1 MSLIAYDKVMI
12 TVDAVKKFE
21 EAFGVNQER
30 VFQILLG
37 PHVSEKA
44 AIVTEQSNQYVF
56 RVSLD
61 ATKDEIRQSVEQ
73 LFKVTV
79 NDVQTLRVKGK
90 TKRNRYGLSKR
101 PSWKKAYV
109 RVEQGQEIDFASM
122 SWVASHGSRKE

>member
-1 MSLIAYDKVMI
+1 M
-12 TVDAVKKFE
+12 
-21 EAFGVNQER
+21 NQER

-61 ATKDEIRQSVEQ
+61 ATKDEIRRSVEQ

-90 TKRNRYGLSKR
+90 TKRNRHGLSKR

-122 SWVASHGSRKE
+122 S